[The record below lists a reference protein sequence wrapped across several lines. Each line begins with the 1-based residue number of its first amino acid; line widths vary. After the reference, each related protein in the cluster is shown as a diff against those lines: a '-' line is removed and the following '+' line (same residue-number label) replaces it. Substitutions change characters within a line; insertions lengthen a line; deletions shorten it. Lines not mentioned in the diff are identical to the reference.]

1 MFSEYSI
8 HRVSVPGAGRSPQ
21 AGAAHSTS
29 RPQAERQVYDQFQ
42 LSIQPSGEET
52 RMKELVGRISQEIRI
67 RPTCREI
74 ESLQA
79 QIREGRYQPDPQEI
93 AARMLLQ
100 KEVEYSDYLALLSE
114 LCQLF
119 DQISHVEQQ
128 KIDAVQGHA
137 LDELNEAMKREQ
149 ALTLA
154 LRGCEQKRETLLTGL
169 GLTGI
174 SLRDMPSHCP
184 PEYRAETSRM
194 VEQVLKGYAVLQA
207 AQGSARTLTE
217 LELRR
222 VDGELARRGVE
233 PDAESHYQAS
243 PARPTSMK
251 TDFRA

>member
-1 MFSEYSI
+1 M
-8 HRVSVPGAGRSPQ
+8 
-21 AGAAHSTS
+21 
-29 RPQAERQVYDQFQ
+29 
-42 LSIQPSGEET
+42 
-52 RMKELVGRISQEIRI
+52 
-67 RPTCREI
+67 
-74 ESLQA
+74 
-79 QIREGRYQPDPQEI
+79 
-93 AARMLLQ
+93 
-100 KEVEYSDYLALLSE
+100 
-114 LCQLF
+114 
-119 DQISHVEQQ
+119 
-128 KIDAVQGHA
+128 
-137 LDELNEAMKREQ
+137 EQ

>member
-1 MFSEYSI
+1 M
-8 HRVSVPGAGRSPQ
+8 
-21 AGAAHSTS
+21 
-29 RPQAERQVYDQFQ
+29 
-42 LSIQPSGEET
+42 
-52 RMKELVGRISQEIRI
+52 
-67 RPTCREI
+67 
-74 ESLQA
+74 
-79 QIREGRYQPDPQEI
+79 
-93 AARMLLQ
+93 
-100 KEVEYSDYLALLSE
+100 EYSDYLALLSE

-137 LDELNEAMKREQ
+137 LDELNEA
-149 ALTLA
+149 TLA

>member
-1 MFSEYSI
+1 M
-8 HRVSVPGAGRSPQ
+8 
-21 AGAAHSTS
+21 
-29 RPQAERQVYDQFQ
+29 
-42 LSIQPSGEET
+42 
-52 RMKELVGRISQEIRI
+52 
-67 RPTCREI
+67 
-74 ESLQA
+74 
-79 QIREGRYQPDPQEI
+79 
-93 AARMLLQ
+93 
-100 KEVEYSDYLALLSE
+100 EYSDYLALLSE

-174 SLRDMPSHCP
+174 SLRDMASHCP
-184 PEYRAETSRM
+184 PEY
-194 VEQVLKGYAVLQA
+194 
-207 AQGSARTLTE
+207 RTLTE

-243 PARPTSMK
+243 PARPTGMK

>member
-1 MFSEYSI
+1 M
-8 HRVSVPGAGRSPQ
+8 
-21 AGAAHSTS
+21 
-29 RPQAERQVYDQFQ
+29 
-42 LSIQPSGEET
+42 
-52 RMKELVGRISQEIRI
+52 
-67 RPTCREI
+67 
-74 ESLQA
+74 
-79 QIREGRYQPDPQEI
+79 
-93 AARMLLQ
+93 
-100 KEVEYSDYLALLSE
+100 EYSDYLALLSE

-154 LRGCEQKRETLLTGL
+154 LRGCEQKRETLLTGF